1 MRRFASYLIL
11 ILSLSSC
18 SIESRL
24 AKRFI
29 QQSENADIAVYF
41 PETALLTDARKLD
54 STYTTPLID
63 SLNAD
68 LFLDVMYNAYSE
80 ELQKYKLN
88 IYFPDD
94 PDNVQVDS
102 LHWLAM
108 LTKVDIQESSVEYM
122 DYGYGPRNYRYYYP
136 LKCINVASWFDF
148 NSGEW
153 SNTQFHELNL
163 TDGFSSEASYRHGTF
178 NYTYSID
185 TLHIANVYN
194 FAVFLGKLYAS
205 YTYDYF
211 MNRYIADELLKNN
224 RSTSTLLH
232 YDIDQKQLY
241 YRNEGEGFFELLE
254 EEPAPIQ
261 EQQQK
266 PETP

>member
-211 MNRYIADELLKNN
+211 MNRYIADELHKSN

-254 EEPAPIQ
+254 EEPTPIQ

>member
-1 MRRFASYLIL
+1 MRRLLLCFF
-11 ILSLSSC
+11 ILSLLASC
-18 SIESRL
+18 SIETRL

-29 QQSENADIAVYF
+29 QQSENADIAIYF
-41 PETALLTDARKLD
+41 PETALLSDARRID
-54 STYTTPLID
+54 STYTAPLID

-88 IYFPDD
+88 IYYPDD

-102 LHWLAM
+102 LHWLAL
-108 LTKVDIQESSVEYM
+108 LTQVSIEESTVEYM

-136 LKCINVASWFDF
+136 LKCLNVASWFDF

-163 TDGFSSEASYRHGTF
+163 TDGFSSEASYKHGVF
-178 NYTYSID
+178 NYTHKID
-185 TLHIANVYN
+185 TLHIDNVYN
-194 FAVFLGKLYAS
+194 FAVLLGKTYAS

-211 MNRYIADELLKNN
+211 MNRYIADEMLKNN
-224 RSTSTLLH
+224 MRTKTLLH
-232 YDIDQKQLY
+232 YDIDQKELY
-241 YRNEGEGFFELLE
+241 YRNEGEGFFDLSED
-254 EEPAPIQ
+254 EPRYNIQ
-261 EQQQK
+261 QNTD
-266 PETP
+266 TP

>member
-1 MRRFASYLIL
+1 MRRLVSYLFL
-11 ILSLSSC
+11 FLTLSSC
-18 SIESRL
+18 SIETRL

-41 PETALLTDARKLD
+41 PETALLTDARHID
-54 STYTTPLID
+54 SVYTAPLID

-88 IYFPDD
+88 IYYPDD
-94 PDNVQVDS
+94 PDDIQVDS
-102 LHWLAM
+102 LHWLAL
-108 LTKVDIQESSVEYM
+108 LTKVDIQESTVEYM
-122 DYGYGPRNYRYYYP
+122 DYGYGPRDYRYYYP

-163 TDGFSSEASYRHGTF
+163 TDGFSSEASYRHGVF
-178 NYTYSID
+178 NYTHQID
-185 TLHIANVYN
+185 TLHIDKVYN

-211 MNRYIADELLKNN
+211 MNRYIADELLKKNMKN
-224 RSTSTLLH
+224 STLLH
-232 YDIDQKQLY
+232 YDLEKKELY
-241 YRNEGEGFFELLE
+241 YRNEGEGFYDLPG
-254 EEPAPIQ
+254 EEPNLY
-261 EQQQK
+261 QQQNQQQ
-266 PETP
+266 